1 MIVATNGAE
10 EYPVKVV
17 HWWPGRQF
25 GDRHMTQFFEMAA
38 WARGGSRYVTVAFAI
53 SDRMVFQCMAHCCPK
68 DTPSRARGRE
78 IALGWLRKELEGAG
92 YRLECREKGAGE

>member
-17 HWWPGRQF
+17 HWWPGREF
-25 GDRHMTQFFEMAA
+25 RNHKMTVFFKLAARSRGDSH
-38 WARGGSRYVTVAFAI
+38 YVTAASVL
-53 SDRMVFQCMAHCCPK
+53 VGPLLVQGMAHCCPK

-78 IALGWLRKELEGAG
+78 IALGRLRKELEGAG
-92 YRLECREKGAGE
+92 YRLECGKGAGE